1 MLTLPPLSARK
12 KERPVD
18 WSSNPHRITD
28 LHALEAVYGQ
38 PGQASIV
45 KEVDYIHPHYR
56 AFIEAAPFAV
66 LATAGPGGLD
76 ASPRGDPAGF
86 VVVEDEKTLLLP
98 DRRGNN
104 RIDSLRNIVAD
115 PRVALLF
122 MVPGMGETLRVNGRA
137 AILTDPRLLER
148 FAMDGKLPR
157 SVLAV
162 QVDAVFAQ
170 CSRAVIRSRLWKA
183 DALQDPASLPSLGTV
198 LQALSRNAI
207 DGAQY
212 DRDLPERLRT
222 TLY

>member
-1 MLTLPPLSARK
+1 M
-12 KERPVD
+12 D

-28 LHALEAVYGQ
+28 LESLEALYGL

-66 LATAGPGGLD
+66 LATAGPGGMD

-104 RIDSLRNIVAD
+104 RVDSLRNIVAD

-122 MVPGMGETLRVNGRA
+122 MVPGVGETLRVNGQA
-137 AILTDPRLLER
+137 TILTDPRLLAR
-148 FAMDGKLPR
+148 FAVDGKLPR

-162 QVDAVFAQ
+162 QVESVFFQ
-170 CSRAVIRSRLWKA
+170 CSRALIRSRLWQQ
-183 DALQDPASLPSLGTV
+183 DAQRDSASLPSLGTV
-198 LQALSRNAI
+198 LQELSKAAI
-207 DGAQY
+207 DGVQY
-212 DRDLPERLRT
+212 DRDLPGRLQT